1 MGFLPVSIIGF
12 VAVSK
17 RNSLLLKNK
26 EADKRFFFFSE
37 TGMYECIRVR
47 NPHST
52 YTFYP

>member
-26 EADKRFFFFSE
+26 EADKRFFSSSLKR
-37 TGMYECIRVR
+37 ECIRVR